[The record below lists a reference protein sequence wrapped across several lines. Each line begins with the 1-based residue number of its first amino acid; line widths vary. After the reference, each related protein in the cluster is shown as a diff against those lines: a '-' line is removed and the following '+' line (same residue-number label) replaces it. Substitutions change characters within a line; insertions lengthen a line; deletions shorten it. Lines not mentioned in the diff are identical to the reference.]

1 MNNQRKMMSQMIERT
16 AFTNMFTPRYTQ
28 IPTFMRVPYIDGHFD
43 TTIIDIGLIG
53 VPFDGG
59 VTNRP
64 GARHGPRA
72 VRDISSL
79 IRATNNGFNPH
90 EKVKIYDL
98 GDVFPEC
105 PFELSEALDS
115 LTEQF
120 KKITDAGIA
129 PVSCGGDHSI
139 TLPILRNLGKDLALI
154 HFDAHCDTGG
164 DYLGSK
170 WHHGTPFRHAITEG
184 LINPHKTIQ
193 IGIRGTLHDP
203 DQWKFSFDSGI
214 TVITMEDFE
223 DLGYSY
229 IITKIKEVV
238 GDSPVYVSF
247 DVDCLDPV
255 YAPGTGTPEI
265 GGFTSREA
273 LRMLEGIEGLNVIGG
288 DVVEVCPPFD
298 THDQITALTGA
309 TIMFEILCLV
319 AKAIK

>member
-1 MNNQRKMMSQMIERT
+1 MSQMIERT

-28 IPTFMRVPYIDGHFD
+28 IPTFMRVPYIGDHFAN
-43 TTIIDIGLIG
+43 THMTFPASSTIGLIG

-79 IRATNNGFNPH
+79 IRATNNGFNPY

-120 KKITDAGIA
+120 KKIIDTGIA

-139 TLPILRNLGKDLALI
+139 TLPILRNLGKGLALI

-229 IITKIKEVV
+229 VITKIKEVV

-273 LRMLEGIEGLNVIGG
+273 LRMLEGIGGLNVIGG